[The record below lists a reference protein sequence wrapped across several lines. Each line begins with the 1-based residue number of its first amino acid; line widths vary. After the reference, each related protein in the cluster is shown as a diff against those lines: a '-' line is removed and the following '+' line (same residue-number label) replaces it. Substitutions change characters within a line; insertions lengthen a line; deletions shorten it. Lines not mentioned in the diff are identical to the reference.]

1 MRAPNGPAPRSALP
15 EPRNR
20 PVPIVP
26 AICTNHNNVRTK
38 IARAWGYTHSNHLD
52 MALLQSPLDLV
63 KVVRV
68 EAIPVVGLDDIVLG
82 GALLE
87 GLAVL
92 LLLIEMR

>member
-1 MRAPNGPAPRSALP
+1 
-15 EPRNR
+15 
-20 PVPIVP
+20 
-26 AICTNHNNVRTK
+26 
-38 IARAWGYTHSNHLD
+38 